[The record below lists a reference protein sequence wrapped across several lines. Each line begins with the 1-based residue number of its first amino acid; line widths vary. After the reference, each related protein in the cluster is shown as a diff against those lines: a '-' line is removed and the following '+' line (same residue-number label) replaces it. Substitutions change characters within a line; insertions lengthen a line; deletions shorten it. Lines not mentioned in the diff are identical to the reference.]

1 MKHIKTYQVFENKNY
16 DIKDPKDYV
25 NLDFVEYIKE
35 LSLEYLDKG
44 CELEITAN
52 ISVETFTDMGTILQR
67 SLGSSY
73 MSNWPIYRC
82 IFSQHRPDRNKEKYT
97 EFDIN
102 HLGSI
107 YRDTIIRDKYINGL
121 FKAFDNIIYEVVL
134 KTYRKVD
141 REDVEEFYARI
152 QELVKLEFP
161 DLKARFVLGL

>member
-97 EFDIN
+97 
-102 HLGSI
+102 
-107 YRDTIIRDKYINGL
+107 
-121 FKAFDNIIYEVVL
+121 
-134 KTYRKVD
+134 
-141 REDVEEFYARI
+141 
-152 QELVKLEFP
+152 
-161 DLKARFVLGL
+161 